1 MQLMRPNA
9 HSTLMETHTLT
20 RLHRPHLPTTVKMV
34 EEAILALN
42 SHRGFSLYKL
52 KKYISEKY
60 QLGLNPRR
68 NNLIRTHLR
77 AQLVDGTLIN
87 VSGKGLTGRMRVAAK
102 TKKSVTSNT
111 IATEKQQSEGQN
123 GSADATFVAAKRKKA
138 VGKTKGANKS
148 TSGSQARTPPN
159 KIAQPLLIPDAP
171 QRNSMTGHAHLEAG
185 GGTPCSSGGRVGRKR
200 KLLPPPLEYIALSQ
214 EY

>member
-1 MQLMRPNA
+1 MKPNA
-9 HSTLMETHTLT
+9 HSTLMETHTSA
-20 RLHRPHLPTTVKMV
+20 RLHRQHLPTTVKMV
-34 EEAILALN
+34 EEAIYALN
-42 SHRGFSLYKL
+42 SRRGFSLHRL
-52 KKYISEKY
+52 KKYISDKY
-60 QLGLNPRR
+60 QLELNSQR

-77 AQLVDGTLIN
+77 AQLVDGTLIK
-87 VSGKGLTGRMRVAAK
+87 VSGKGLTGSMRVAAK
-102 TKKSVTSNT
+102 TKKSATSHT
-111 IATEKQQSEGQN
+111 IATELQQSVGGN

-138 VGKTKGANKS
+138 VGKTKSANKS

-159 KIAQPLLIPDAP
+159 MIAKPLLIPDAP

-200 KLLPPPLEYIALSQ
+200 KLLPPALEYIALSQ

>member
-1 MQLMRPNA
+1 MRPNA
-9 HSTLMETHTLT
+9 HSTLMETLTST

-34 EEAILALN
+34 EEATLSL
-42 SHRGFSLYKL
+42 SSRRGFSLHKL

-60 QLGLNPRR
+60 QFELSSKR

-87 VSGKGLTGRMRVAAK
+87 VSGKGLTGTMRIAAK
-102 TKKSVTSNT
+102 TKKSTTSNT
-111 IATEKQQSEGQN
+111 IASEMQRSGGRN
-123 GSADATFVAAKRKKA
+123 GSADATFVAVKRKKA
-138 VGKTKGANKS
+138 VGKTKSANKA

-159 KIAQPLLIPDAP
+159 KIAKPLLIPDAP
-171 QRNSMTGHAHLEAG
+171 QRNSMSGHTHLEAG

-200 KLLPPPLEYIALSQ
+200 KLLPPALEYIALSQ